1 MKIGF
6 CMPLNAVWRR
16 EVDRLKAALPE
27 VEFEA
32 DMERA
37 IAGIDAFDAIVANP
51 LPRERLEAA
60 RALKALFVPFVG
72 LNHLPADLLL
82 GRGVSVFNCHG
93 NAESVAERAL
103 AMTLDF
109 FGRITEF
116 HNDLARGR
124 WHGFWVGKGA
134 EDFWHSIYR
143 RKALVLGTGAIG
155 LELAKLLKAFG
166 CDVTGYRRRSSL
178 GAPAGFDRVVS
189 DLDAAL
195 DAAELVF
202 VTLPHTGET
211 EGLLSKERLL
221 RMKGKFLVNVGRA
234 AVVDEEGLW
243 LALKD
248 GILAGAGID
257 VWYTYPQGGST
268 EGAPSRFAIH
278 TLPNVILS
286 PHVGGSTHEAVDIN
300 AAATVDNV
308 IEWVRTGECRTRVDL
323 KAAY

>member
-1 MKIGF
+1 MS
-6 CMPLNAVWRR
+6 
-16 EVDRLKAALPE
+16 KA
-27 VEFEA
+27 
-32 DMERA
+32 
-37 IAGIDAFDAIVANP
+37 
-51 LPRERLEAA
+51 
-60 RALKALFVPFVG
+60 KQ
-72 LNHLPADLLL
+72 
-82 GRGVSVFNCHG
+82 
-93 NAESVAERAL
+93 
-103 AMTLDF
+103 
-109 FGRITEF
+109 
-116 HNDLARGR
+116 
-124 WHGFWVGKGA
+124 HGF
-134 EDFWHSIYR
+134 
-143 RKALVLGTGAIG
+143 
-155 LELAKLLKAFG
+155 
-166 CDVTGYRRRSSL
+166 
-178 GAPAGFDRVVS
+178 
-189 DLDAAL
+189 
-195 DAAELVF
+195 
-202 VTLPHTGET
+202 
-211 EGLLSKERLL
+211 SKERLL